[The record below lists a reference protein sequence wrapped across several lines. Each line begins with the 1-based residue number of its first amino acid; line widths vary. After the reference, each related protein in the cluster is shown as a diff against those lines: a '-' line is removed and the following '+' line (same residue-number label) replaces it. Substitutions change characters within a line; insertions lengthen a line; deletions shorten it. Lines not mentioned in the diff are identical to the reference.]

1 MVKEIEKEILGH
13 LDWLVTRFKSLAV
26 KLVGF
31 VVTCWLVIGAIWMG
45 LVLPVYLIKGNLF
58 KASEAKVIVSKEALR
73 NQVSDYQVNRVANRV
88 SYQVPVVVRKSASQ
102 PVMKDKIH
110 NATNTVNEL
119 RRFGQGIESLVSR

>member
-45 LVLPVYLIKGNLF
+45 LVLPVSLIKGNVF
-58 KASEAKVIVSKEALR
+58 KASEAKVIFSKDVMR
-73 NQVSDYQVNRVANRV
+73 KQVNDYQVNRVPHRIN
-88 SYQVPVVVRKSASQ
+88 YQVPVAVRKSVNQ
-102 PVMKDKIH
+102 PVVKDEIH

>member
-45 LVLPVYLIKGNLF
+45 LVLPVSLIKGNVF
-58 KASEAKVIVSKEALR
+58 KVNEAKVIVSKDVMR
-73 NQVSDYQVNRVANRV
+73 KQVNDYRVNTVPYRA
-88 SYQVPVVVRKSASQ
+88 SYQVPVAVRKSVNQ
-102 PVMKDKIH
+102 PVVKDEIR
-110 NATNTVNEL
+110 NVTNTVNEL